1 MAPPLPIFG
10 LLERDR
16 GSLIAH
22 FSDDAFSQ
30 AQHSTALDEAAS
42 MAENAAAAAPTPAPT
57 PAPAP
62 APAPAN
68 GRVASP
74 PAPNNTSTPGNDAAE
89 VLPGYSPP
97 RGTSPASR
105 DEMVD
110 DPARNGRSYRLCK
123 ECRSILP
130 TRWAYWLKKRDPETP
145 RGFWFFVTMAW
156 RFLLT
161 NKCPECKSKGN
172 GRRVSP
178 PQGQSPVR
186 SMRRSQ
192 EETQGLAD

>member
-1 MAPPLPIFG
+1 
-10 LLERDR
+10 
-16 GSLIAH
+16 
-22 FSDDAFSQ
+22 
-30 AQHSTALDEAAS
+30 

-110 DPARNGRSYRLCK
+110 GTPPRMFSSRYYFLANAPELDPARNGRSYRLCK

-192 EETQGLAD
+192 EETQGLADVGRPE